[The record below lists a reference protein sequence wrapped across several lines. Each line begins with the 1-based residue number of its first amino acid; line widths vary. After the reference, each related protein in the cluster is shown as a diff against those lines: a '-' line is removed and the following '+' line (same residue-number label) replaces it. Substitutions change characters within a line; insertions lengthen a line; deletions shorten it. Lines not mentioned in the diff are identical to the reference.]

1 MINLTPINKQIQQ
14 RMFEKMEALEK
25 HKAGP
30 NEAAN
35 STEKLTFDNLAT
47 RSTFIKMV
55 SNQANPITIMGGL
68 LKPDGE
74 MYFGQDMYSPR
85 SYGTNTSTAEVYKGT
100 AEQNTKLE
108 ERMGAD
114 YRDTAGNSIP
124 FEKRKNAIIGT
135 ITTYKTVNTAEFATS
150 V

>member
-74 MYFGQDMYSPR
+74 MYLGQDMYSPR
-85 SYGTNTSTAEVYKGT
+85 SYGTNTSTAEVYSGT
-100 AEQNTKLE
+100 EKQNIKLE
-108 ERMGAD
+108 KKMGAD
-114 YRDTAGNSIP
+114 YRDAAGNSIP
-124 FEKRKNAIIGT
+124 YEKRKDAFDKYFPPT
-135 ITTYKTVNTAEFATS
+135 DSPA
-150 V
+150 